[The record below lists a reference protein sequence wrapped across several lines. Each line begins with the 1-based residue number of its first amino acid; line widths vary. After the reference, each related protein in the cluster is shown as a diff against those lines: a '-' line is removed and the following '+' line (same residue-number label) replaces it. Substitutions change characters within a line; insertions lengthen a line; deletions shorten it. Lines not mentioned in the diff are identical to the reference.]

1 MTLFLRFQSCQQQI
15 AANTLCWNWG
25 TELIFRKWWRSPM
38 HCPSCG
44 RNPIPVQ
51 NWTTT
56 FTMQNNMLSSFRG
69 CTTDLAV
76 WDSRLSTILLLNRFA
91 QHWIR
96 PLIKSHM
103 KSWTRGGALFFQM
116 KVDAGSRSSPLA
128 LSCLYIVPD
137 SSCAG
142 PESSYYRTW
151 KYSLWTKLL
160 LEKNCLGD
168 MKPYSIRAGLVRPV
182 KL

>member
-1 MTLFLRFQSCQQQI
+1 LISKESIQIGLFG
-15 AANTLCWNWG
+15 AWN
-25 TELIFRKWWRSPM
+25 P
-38 HCPSCG
+38 
-44 RNPIPVQ
+44 N
-51 NWTTT
+51 
-56 FTMQNNMLSSFRG
+56 
-69 CTTDLAV
+69 LAV
-76 WDSRLSTILLLNRFA
+76 WDSGLSTILLLNRFA
-91 QHWIR
+91 RHWIR

-128 LSCLYIVPD
+128 LSSLYIVPD

-168 MKPYSIRAGLVRPV
+168 MKPYSIKIKIIL
-182 KL
+182 